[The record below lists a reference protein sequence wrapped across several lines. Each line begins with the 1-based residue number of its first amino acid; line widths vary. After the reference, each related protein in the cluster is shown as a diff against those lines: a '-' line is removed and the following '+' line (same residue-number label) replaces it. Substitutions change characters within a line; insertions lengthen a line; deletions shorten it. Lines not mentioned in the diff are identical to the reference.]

1 MMNDFDDFYA
11 ALAQTPL
18 APWTA
23 EIRQH
28 IEREMGPASHGDMPR
43 WLATLKRLPR
53 IPASDILFNSDSI
66 TVKPPADA
74 QMRERLE
81 DELREFH
88 PWRKGPFTIHG
99 VHIDTE
105 WRSDLKWDRLKDHIQ
120 PLKDRLVLD
129 VGCGNGYHC
138 WRMAGAGAR
147 LVVGIDPTLLYVMQF
162 FAIKHFIGKQPVHL
176 LPLTLE
182 EMPQN
187 SRAFDT
193 VFSMGV
199 LYHRRS
205 PFDHLAELRG
215 ALRPG
220 GELVLETLVIEG
232 GENAV
237 LVPEGRYA
245 KMKNVWFI
253 PSPVTLVAWLRRAGF
268 LNVRVIDV
276 TPTTREEQ
284 RATDWMR
291 FESLADYLDPNDTS
305 KTIEGYPA
313 PCRAIVLAEAP

>member
-1 MMNDFDDFYA
+1 MNEYNDLYA
-11 ALAQTPL
+11 ALAETAL
-18 APWTA
+18 APWLD
-23 EIRQH
+23 EIRRDVD
-28 IEREMGPASHGDMPR
+28 REISPANHGDMPR
-43 WLATLKRLPR
+43 WLETLNSLPH
-53 IPASDILFNSDSI
+53 IAASEVLLNSDSI
-66 TVKPPADA
+66 TVNPPCDA
-74 QMRERLE
+74 VLRELLI

-99 VHIDTE
+99 VHIDSE
-105 WRSDLKWDRLKDHIQ
+105 WRSDLKWNRLKDHIQ

-138 WRMAGAGAR
+138 WRMAGEGAR
-147 LVVGIDPTLLYVMQF
+147 LVIGIDPTLLYVMQF
-162 FAIKHFIGKQPVHL
+162 LAIKHFVGRKPVYL

-182 EMPQN
+182 KLPQN

-205 PFDHLAELRG
+205 PFDHLSELRSM
-215 ALRPG
+215 LRPG

-232 GENAV
+232 NENSV

-245 KMKNVWFI
+245 KMKNVWFL
-253 PSPVTLVAWLRRAGF
+253 PSPETLVSWLRRAGF
-268 LNVRVIDV
+268 QNPRVIDV
-276 TPTTREEQ
+276 TTTTSKEQ
-284 RATDWMR
+284 RSTRWMH
-291 FESLADYLDPNDTS
+291 FESLADYLDPDDIS

-313 PCRAIVLAEAP
+313 PRRAIVLATA

>member
-1 MMNDFDDFYA
+1 MNYYDDFYA

-18 APWTA
+18 APWSD
-23 EIRQH
+23 ELRH
-28 IEREMGPASHGDMPR
+28 LIEREMAPSSHGDMPR
-43 WLATLKRLPR
+43 WLETLNLLPR
-53 IPASDILFNSDSI
+53 IAASEVKLDSDSI
-66 TVKPPADA
+66 TVNPPSDMAL
-74 QMRERLE
+74 REILE
-81 DELREFH
+81 EELREFH

-105 WRSDLKWDRLKDHIQ
+105 WRSDLKWNRLKEHIQ
-120 PLKDRLVLD
+120 PLKGRLVLD

-138 WRMAGAGAR
+138 WRMAGEGAQ

-162 FAIKHFIGKQPVHL
+162 LAIKHFLGKWPVHL

-193 VFSMGV
+193 IFSMGV

-205 PFDHLAELRG
+205 PFDHLTDLRG
-215 ALRPG
+215 ALRSG

-232 GENAV
+232 SEHTV

-245 KMKNVWFI
+245 KMKNVWFL
-253 PSPVTLVAWLRRAGF
+253 PSPQTLVSWLHRAGF
-268 LNVRVIDV
+268 RNVRVIDV
-276 TPTTREEQ
+276 TATTSEEQ
-284 RATDWMR
+284 RTTDWMR
-291 FESLADYLDPNDTS
+291 FESLLDYLDPNDPS

-313 PCRAIVLAEAP
+313 PRRAIVLADAP

>member
-1 MMNDFDDFYA
+1 MNDYDDFYS

-18 APWTA
+18 APWSD
-23 EIRQH
+23 ELRQH
-28 IEREMGPASHGDMPR
+28 IDRELDPASHGDLTR
-43 WLATLKRLPR
+43 WVETLNTLPPIEATDVLL
-53 IPASDILFNSDSI
+53 NSDSI
-66 TVKPPADA
+66 TVNPPGDA
-74 QMRERLE
+74 ALRVIIEE
-81 DELREFH
+81 ELREFH

-99 VHIDTE
+99 LHIDTE

-120 PLKDRLVLD
+120 PLTDRLVLD

-162 FAIKHFIGKQPVHL
+162 LAIKHFLGKWPVHL

-182 EMPQN
+182 ELPQN
-187 SRAFDT
+187 TRAFDT

-205 PFDHLAELRG
+205 PFDHLTDLRG
-215 ALRPG
+215 ALRSG

-232 GENAV
+232 GENCV

-245 KMKNVWFI
+245 KMKNVWFL
-253 PSPVTLVAWLRRAGF
+253 PSPQTLLTWLRRAGF
-268 LNVRVIDV
+268 RNGRIIDV
-276 TPTTREEQ
+276 TTTTSNEQ
-284 RATDWMR
+284 RTTDWMR
-291 FESLADYLDPNDTS
+291 FESLADYLDPHDTS
-305 KTIEGYPA
+305 RTVEGYPA
-313 PCRAIVLAEAP
+313 PSRAIVLAEAP

>member
-1 MMNDFDDFYA
+1 MNDFDDFYA
-11 ALAQTPL
+11 ALAATPL
-18 APWTA
+18 APWSEA
-23 EIRQH
+23 LRRH
-28 IEREMGPASHGDMPR
+28 IEREMDLASHGDMAR
-43 WLATLKRLPR
+43 WQTTLKNLPR
-53 IPASDILFNSDSI
+53 LAATDILLDSGSI
-66 TVKPPADA
+66 TVNPPADA
-74 QMRERLE
+74 TQRELLE

-88 PWRKGPFTIHG
+88 PWRKGPFTLHG

-105 WRSDLKWDRLKDHIQ
+105 WRSDLKWDRLKERIQ
-120 PLKDRLVLD
+120 PLRDRLVLD
-129 VGCGNGYHC
+129 VGAGNGYHC
-138 WRMAGAGAR
+138 WRMVGAGAR

-162 FAIKHFIGKQPVHL
+162 LAIKHFLGKWPVHL

-187 SRAFDT
+187 TRAFDT

-245 KMKNVWFI
+245 KMKNVWFL
-253 PSPVTLVAWLRRAGF
+253 PSPPTLLAWLRRAGF
-268 LNVRVIDV
+268 QNVRLIDV
-276 TPTTREEQ
+276 TATTRDEQ
-284 RATDWMR
+284 RTTDWMR
-291 FESLADYLDPNDTS
+291 FESLADYLDLNDHS